1 MRDHLIRDIFSLLC
15 SLSNNIDTN
24 LQHIFGFL
32 NTSLAFSVTS
42 STLDYNDVDDAIG
55 GGDNDV
61 VEEDANNDVVEE
73 DGNNDDNIGLD
84 VKDDDNLNIEEDFS
98 EAFIWLEVKKGDLTL
113 SSLGNDD
120 FKRLLIF
127 ILSLLLSLIKRTTY
141 NYFEIFGLNAFLK
154 KSWKLF
160 C

>member
-15 SLSNNIDTN
+15 SLSNNIDTS

-61 VEEDANNDVVEE
+61 VEEDANNDVVEEDANNDIVEE

-127 ILSLLLSLIKRTTY
+127 ILSLLLPLIKRTTY
-141 NYFEIFGLNAFLK
+141 NYFEIFGLNAF
-154 KSWKLF
+154 
-160 C
+160 

>member
-15 SLSNNIDTN
+15 SLSNNIDTS

-98 EAFIWLEVKKGDLTL
+98 
-113 SSLGNDD
+113 
-120 FKRLLIF
+120 
-127 ILSLLLSLIKRTTY
+127 
-141 NYFEIFGLNAFLK
+141 
-154 KSWKLF
+154 
-160 C
+160 